1 MARVKL
7 KQILSNLQYNEANS
21 QLILSGSQETDFII
35 SGSTIVTSTP
45 TMTGS
50 FTIKDI
56 DSFGDSG
63 SYYTVDLGDY

>member
-7 KQILSNLQYNEANS
+7 KQVLSNLQYNEANS
-21 QLILSGSQETDFII
+21 QLILSGSQQTDFII

-45 TMTGS
+45 TTTGS
-50 FTIKDI
+50 LTIQNI

-63 SYYTVDLGDY
+63 SFDTIDLGNY

>member
-21 QLILSGSQETDFII
+21 QLTLSGSQETDFII

-45 TMTGS
+45 TKTGS